1 MEDYSKLLLE
11 AGGGI
16 YPMQRAEY
24 DHQTG
29 HVLIGLG
36 GTGIDC
42 LKKIKNMVWQ
52 SVKPDWEDNHYGTL
66 RFLAID
72 SDQDVMRDKAMDGIS
87 FLNLMGADSLERQY
101 QRGQIT
107 ERPEYDWM
115 DPGDIRDPLTGNGA
129 GAQRKVG
136 RHLFMDCMDS
146 FCRKME
152 ESLFDLISV
161 NGTKRIYIHLFTGLC
176 GGTGSGIFLDVCYLL
191 RERITAWL
199 RFSSA
204 KIVGYFFLPEVNL
217 SNMSFLPPNVKNCLI
232 KNGYAALQELDY
244 CMHLEQNGGAFAQ
257 KYAGGKQVLW
267 EQAPVD
273 VCHLIGAGDHDGETP
288 WYGYDHALQATALYV
303 MEFLRGGQIQEDQVM
318 WMLQQT
324 GRNPYCSIGAAQ
336 LKASACELNTLLA
349 SMIFEKISET
359 QNNIPEEKAY
369 RELAERAKIDSLE
382 TLYSEIEKGAE
393 SKSVVVPEKM
403 DWRYVR
409 EHGETVLDEW
419 QKRQLEEHAFAVE
432 QKAKSIL
439 DWPEN
444 PNAPGRRICRE
455 IDACV
460 RDIHRG
466 PVYAYELLKRENP
479 KSVQKQIESFILEA
493 KDKLIWL
500 DEEEKRTRDVY
511 QEARAYWMMEKSRSS
526 PLFGRPQKAYQKYQ
540 AALEDYVSVLMRY
553 QSMDRLMGVLYT
565 LQRQIEKKTQIFYRG
580 LCEMMKELQEV
591 FAQNQEFLKRE
602 EKTYD
607 AKVSSM
613 ISRKELENRLEQ
625 WMEDVPMEQLFSDF
639 MQLWLEEAEVSYDW
653 VAEEKYKNVQKVRGF
668 FDRLS
673 VEQVT
678 AHTARNLFFE
688 EQQNAQNLV
697 TVLEKH
703 SEILFSMGTGGEEE
717 AKRIAY
723 LSRPVNPWMNQIPL
737 PVHQLSAETAEAF
750 WGVYTTGC
758 MDAVSMIQCQAGIP
772 LRSWANRK
780 VYEQVYL
787 EDMANTAQF
796 HIGKCHSKDLSD
808 WSELPLL

>member
-11 AGGGI
+11 TGGGI
-16 YPMQRAEY
+16 YPMQREEC
-24 DHQTG
+24 DLHTG

-42 LKKIKNMVWQ
+42 LKKIKNMMRQ
-52 SVKPDWEDNHYGTL
+52 SVQPDRRDNSYGTI

-72 SDQDVMRDKAMDGIS
+72 SDQDAMRDKAMEGIS

-101 QRGQIT
+101 QRWQIA

-115 DPGDIRDPLTGNGA
+115 DPGDIRGPLMGDGA

-136 RHLFMDCMDS
+136 RYLFMDCMDS

-409 EHGETVLDEW
+409 EHGPIDGSSLY
-419 QKRQLEEHAFAVE
+419 A
-432 QKAKSIL
+432 AKT
-439 DWPEN
+439 N
-444 PNAPGRRICRE
+444 G
-455 IDACV
+455 
-460 RDIHRG
+460 
-466 PVYAYELLKRENP
+466 K
-479 KSVQKQIESFILEA
+479 
-493 KDKLIWL
+493 KDT
-500 DEEEKRTRDVY
+500 D
-511 QEARAYWMMEKSRSS
+511 
-526 PLFGRPQKAYQKYQ
+526 
-540 AALEDYVSVLMRY
+540 
-553 QSMDRLMGVLYT
+553 
-565 LQRQIEKKTQIFYRG
+565 
-580 LCEMMKELQEV
+580 
-591 FAQNQEFLKRE
+591 FL
-602 EKTYD
+602 
-607 AKVSSM
+607 
-613 ISRKELENRLEQ
+613 
-625 WMEDVPMEQLFSDF
+625 
-639 MQLWLEEAEVSYDW
+639 
-653 VAEEKYKNVQKVRGF
+653 
-668 FDRLS
+668 
-673 VEQVT
+673 
-678 AHTARNLFFE
+678 
-688 EQQNAQNLV
+688 
-697 TVLEKH
+697 
-703 SEILFSMGTGGEEE
+703 
-717 AKRIAY
+717 
-723 LSRPVNPWMNQIPL
+723 
-737 PVHQLSAETAEAF
+737 
-750 WGVYTTGC
+750 
-758 MDAVSMIQCQAGIP
+758 
-772 LRSWANRK
+772 
-780 VYEQVYL
+780 
-787 EDMANTAQF
+787 
-796 HIGKCHSKDLSD
+796 
-808 WSELPLL
+808 